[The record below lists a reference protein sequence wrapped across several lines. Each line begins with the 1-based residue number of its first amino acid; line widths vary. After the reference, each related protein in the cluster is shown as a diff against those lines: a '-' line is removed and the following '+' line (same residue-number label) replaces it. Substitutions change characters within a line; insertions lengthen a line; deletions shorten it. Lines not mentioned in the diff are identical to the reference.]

1 MADAEM
7 RGNMNQKKYDR
18 TYAEIDLGAIRH
30 NILQERK
37 QVGNSIKIMAV
48 IKADAYG
55 HGDIQVAEALNDIVD
70 AYGVAIAEEALR
82 LRQHGVGKMVLILGY
97 TGDEWF
103 DDVILHHISQT
114 VYSYEMAEK
123 LSDAAVRLGK
133 IAHIHIK
140 VDTGMSRIGFSPTAD
155 SIDLVCGISEL
166 PGIRIEGIF
175 THFARADE
183 ETTEAARKPFEEF
196 MSFVGELEGRGV
208 EIPIRH
214 AANSAAILHF
224 PEAYLDMVR
233 SGITTY
239 GLYPSEYVPRER
251 LALRPALQWKSTVSF
266 IKTIAPG
273 TSVGYGGTFTAER
286 ETTVATVPVGYAD
299 GVRRDLSGKGRVLI
313 HGRYAP
319 MIGRVCMDQFM
330 VDVTDIPDVHVGDVV
345 TLIGTDG
352 GNAISVEEVSAL
364 AHSFNYE
371 YVCGI
376 SSRVPRKYICDSDA
390 T

>member
-183 ETTEAARKPFEEF
+183 ETTDAARKPFEEF

-251 LALRPALQWKSTVSF
+251 LALRPALRWKSTVSF

-299 GVRRDLSGKGRVLI
+299 GVQRDLSGKGRVLI

-376 SSRVPRKYICDSDA
+376 SSRVPRKYICDSDV

>member
-7 RGNMNQKKYDR
+7 RGNMNQKKYNR

-82 LRQHGVGKMVLILGY
+82 LRQHGVGKMLLILGY

-183 ETTEAARKPFEEF
+183 ETTDAARKPFEEF

-251 LALRPALQWKSTVSF
+251 LALRPALRWKSTVSF